1 MKIMFN
7 LKTLQSFTI
16 AIGLLCSSHAFADNV
31 PQFNSYPATQSE
43 GSSRHRLVATPLTRN
58 FKTAFAQAMRSPA
71 DFAGHYVTTSWGCG
85 TGCATGAMVDVN
97 TGKSYP
103 LPSADIITRP
113 DSRLLV
119 IKQYSAD
126 GTEEAVEFYVWTG
139 QQFKLIQTRRA
150 Q

>member
-1 MKIMFN
+1 MHI
-7 LKTLQSFTI
+7 LKKFQALAI
-16 AIGLLCSSHAFADNV
+16 AIGLLFSTYVFADAV

-43 GSSRHRLVATPLTRN
+43 KPSRHRLVATPLTKN
-58 FKTAFAQAMRSPA
+58 FKTAFAEAIRSPV

-85 TGCATGAMVDVN
+85 TGCAAGAMVDVN

-119 IKQYSAD
+119 AKQYSSD
-126 GTEEAVEFYVWTG
+126 GVEETVEFYVWTG
-139 QQFKLIQTRRA
+139 KQFKLIQTSRA
-150 Q
+150 H